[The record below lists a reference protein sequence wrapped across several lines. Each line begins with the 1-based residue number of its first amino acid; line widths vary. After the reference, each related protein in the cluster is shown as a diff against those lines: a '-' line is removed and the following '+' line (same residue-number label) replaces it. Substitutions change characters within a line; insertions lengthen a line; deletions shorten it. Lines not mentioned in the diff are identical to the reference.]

1 MLANV
6 EVVYENGVFRPTEP
20 VRLSENQTATV
31 VYEVDVKIPLVVPKL
46 EPGIYPVDELGAEP
60 LEEIESIP
68 VPFKT
73 VGSIQ
78 AIFVREGKLEPPVI
92 EDE

>member
-6 EVVYENGVFRPTEP
+6 DVVYENGIFRPTQP
-20 VRLSENQTATV
+20 VRLSEKQTATV
-31 VYEVDVKIPLVVPKL
+31 VYEVDSKIPLVVPKL
-46 EPGIYPVDELGAEP
+46 EPGIYPVDELDSEP
-60 LEEIESIP
+60 LEEIVFQP

-78 AIFVREGKLEPPVI
+78 AIFVREGQLEPPVI